1 VDGRAADATLVL
13 VRNDIDV
20 ISWVLG
26 PVERRDLTLVDG
38 LARMML
44 AAQRLD
50 CRLELRSVCVEL
62 VGLLE
67 LVGLQ
72 ELVTSVAS

>member
-1 VDGRAADATLVL
+1 VEGRAADATLVL

-44 AAQRLD
+44 AAQRVG